1 MASITELQE
10 RWNTL
15 YKKTLPGLAKAKDPV
30 QPHWPVVLDHCF
42 GRIILDNAVGV
53 TQPWAKVIKS
63 PAYKNMSVR
72 QLEDAIMLGESIA
85 VGEANLEELNHKS
98 LELREKNGPAAART
112 GQKRGHRNEDTPA
125 NNKKSKNA
133 PEEPEVNDDRGT
145 LSSYFLPSPRSETTS
160 DASKQTTADSN
171 PTTNDSK
178 HDETSSTDLKRQTR
192 PSKTERTNPITNETY
207 PDASPLELIQNSNIT
222 QFRKEVLTLL
232 CQVPRGKHTTYAAL
246 SDHISATSHKTCA
259 RAVGNAMRNNPF
271 APVVPCHRVLA
282 HDGKIGGFGGHW
294 GEEGK
299 YAGKKKEMLREE
311 GVKFDGSGKVVGAPF
326 RGFK

>member
-15 YKKTLPGLAKAKDPV
+15 YKTTLPKLAKSKDPV
-30 QPHWPVVLDHCF
+30 QQHWPVVLDHCF

-98 LELREKNGPAAART
+98 LELREKNGPAAARK
-112 GQKRGHRNEDTPA
+112 GQKRAHDNDSTEA
-125 NNKKSKNA
+125 NNKKPKSA
-133 PEEPEVNDDRGT
+133 PQKSPEDDGGGRI
-145 LSSYFLPSPRSETTS
+145 SSYFLPSPRAETK
-160 DASKQTTADSN
+160 DDISKRTEADSKRS
-171 PTTNDSK
+171 TTDSN
-178 HDETSSTDLKRQTR
+178 HDTSPSTSQEQTQD
-192 PSKTERTNPITNETY
+192 PKANRTNPITNETY
-207 PDASPLELIQNSNIT
+207 PDASPLELIQTSNIT

-299 YAGKKKEMLREE
+299 FAGKKKEMLREE

>member
-1 MASITELQE
+1 MASISELQE

-15 YKKTLPGLAKAKDPV
+15 YKTTLPRLAKAKDEV

-42 GRIILDNAVGV
+42 GRIILDNAVGI

-63 PAYKNMSVR
+63 PAYKNMTIQ
-72 QLEDAIMLGESIA
+72 QLEHAIILGESIA
-85 VGEANLEELNHKS
+85 VGEANLDELNQRS
-98 LELREKNGPAAART
+98 LELREKNGPAAARK
-112 GQKRGHRNEDTPA
+112 GQKRAHEDESTPTES
-125 NNKKSKNA
+125 KKSKTA
-133 PEEPEVNDDRGT
+133 SLKSPENDEDSGRI
-145 LSSYFLPSPRSETTS
+145 SSYFLLSPKSEKTKAEPKQTKAADSKQETTE
-160 DASKQTTADSN
+160 N
-171 PTTNDSK
+171 C
-178 HDETSSTDLKRQTR
+178 R
-192 PSKTERTNPITNETY
+192 PNRTNPITNETY
-207 PDASPLELIQNSNIT
+207 LDAPPMDLIQNSSIT
-222 QFRKEVLTLL
+222 SFRKQVLTLL
-232 CQVPRGKHTTYAAL
+232 CQVPRGQHTTYAAL

-311 GVKFDGSGKVVGAPF
+311 GVRFDGSGKVVGSPF

>member
-1 MASITELQE
+1 MTSVTELQE

-15 YKKTLPGLAKAKDPV
+15 YKTTLPRLAKAKDLV

-53 TQPWAKVIKS
+53 TKPWAKVIKS
-63 PAYKNMSVR
+63 PAYKNMTAR

-98 LELREKNGPAAART
+98 LELREKNGPAAARR
-112 GQKRGHRNEDTPA
+112 GQKRAHEYNSTVE
-125 NNKKSKNA
+125 NNKKSKSA
-133 PEEPEVNDDRGT
+133 PMKSPEDDDGGRI
-145 LSSYFLPSPRSETTS
+145 SSYFRPSPRSETTT
-160 DASKQTTADSN
+160 DVSKQTEPESKQSTAD
-171 PTTNDSK
+171 PRYD
-178 HDETSSTDLKRQTR
+178 TSPSTPQEQTEH
-192 PSKTERTNPITNETY
+192 PKTSRMNPIMNETY
-207 PDASPLELIQNSNIT
+207 PDASPLELIQSSNIT
-222 QFRKEVLTLL
+222 QFRKQVLTLL

-246 SDHISATSHKTCA
+246 SDHISATTHKTCA